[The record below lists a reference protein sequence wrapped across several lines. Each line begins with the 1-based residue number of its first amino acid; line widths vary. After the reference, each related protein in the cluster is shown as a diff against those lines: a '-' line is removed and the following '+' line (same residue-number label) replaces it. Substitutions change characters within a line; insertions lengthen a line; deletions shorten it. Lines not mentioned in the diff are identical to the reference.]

1 MGEAIVEAIV
11 EDLMEEEEVVVV
23 LATEEPVDLE
33 VVDLIV
39 ITQVEVAEEVEEDG
53 KVED

>member
-1 MGEAIVEAIV
+1 MEGEEVGEAIV
-11 EDLMEEEEVVVV
+11 EDLMEEEEVVV